1 MAADDV
7 RVDGPGPSSRQPPGV
22 TASAAVAGLL
32 ALVFLA
38 LALAVPD
45 PSRHAH
51 GLLVVVDLVAVAG
64 VGAVWIR
71 VVRLVGLSVD
81 RRRVE

>member
-7 RVDGPGPSSRQPPGV
+7 RVGGSGSSSRPPSGV
-22 TASAAVAGLL
+22 TVSAAVAGLL
-32 ALVFLA
+32 ALVFLV
-38 LALAVPD
+38 LAVVVPD

-51 GLLVVVDLVAVAG
+51 GLLVVVDLVGVAG
-64 VGAVWIR
+64 VGVVWIR
-71 VVRLVGLSVD
+71 VVRLVGRSVG

>member
-7 RVDGPGPSSRQPPGV
+7 RVNGPGPSSRQPPGV
-22 TASAAVAGLL
+22 TASATVAGLL
-32 ALVFLA
+32 ALVFLV
-38 LALAVPD
+38 LAVAVPE

-51 GLLVVVDLVAVAG
+51 GLLVVVDLVGVAG

-81 RRRVE
+81 HRRVE